1 MKKIE
6 IATTDGTLTN
16 AYFIESEYVKVFPC
30 SYRGFKKDE
39 NGNQSIFD
47 PEASGFTEYNF
58 ANIYGKQT
66 KLISWSGGFLKCI
79 IDGYYFEISGIAPA
93 NLWIDNN
100 LYKFAIVLKPIGIV
114 GSYETKVLDS
124 INGDNKNYLDTKI
137 GDDNTYYFTGL
148 ALIPEGAFINGA
160 VYFSPCKS
168 LTNKDGTKTAVIDW
182 QAYRLTD
189 ALTTGSGDGSVRMLG
204 TVKKDK
210 STTCYATGEN
220 AFAIGNT
227 TGANGDFSI
236 AGGIESTANYKN
248 SIAIGDHVNTSAD
261 NQVVFGSYNKENTEA
276 ALIIGNGIS
285 TDKKNILEISKA
297 GDINAAGK
305 LDIAGNISSSNGGI
319 TLEKNGFISVYHS
332 YEYQKIH
339 DTATYDSTISYY
351 EKNAETA
358 EMTEKAVT
366 AETFASLKNN
376 LYIKVHHLSSL
387 DNNGN
392 LLVDGNAQVNKKL
405 TIKEQ
410 AEIDGDITGQ
420 GNLTINGDGKTHAL
434 TIGSNGGTG
443 DYGSITVYGK
453 KLAGGQETKITTFS
467 VDDDGAATIAKT
479 LTVGTNK
486 LVVNDDSVSINN
498 EKVTVATGTTTINNT
513 LTVNGTA
520 TITDT
525 ITDNNKVVNVVTT
538 INKDKFDYNSGKFTV
553 TNAGNITA
561 KSLTLADGYKITNA
575 EGEETIIHYG
585 ITEDGKITGS
595 ELTLKDGYKIAADGN
610 ATLKDLI
617 INNAT
622 LDGIKLEKGS
632 YTVKD
637 TDGTRAINN
646 IDALKITKYIEN
658 SDSGMEEA
666 TQGLH
671 VNGKITAAGD
681 FAIGE
686 SVGESNDATTK
697 ITQGGTAYFKQG
709 LLVGGKVTGANESD
723 DTVTFRVAPFSS
735 EAEQASY
742 ADLKGN
748 LNIKK
753 YTNRAGNL
761 TVEGD
766 TKISGSLT
774 IGSISFNKN
783 NITGIARITATQFN
797 ATSDIRKKTAIKDY
811 ICKKSILDLPIKEF
825 EFIGDETHTKH
836 IGCIAQDL
844 QEICPEIVH
853 EDKDGYLSIEETK
866 LVYLLL
872 QEVKELKKEIKA
884 LKGE

>member
-1 MKKIE
+1 MKLIK
-6 IATTDGTLTN
+6 G
-16 AYFIESEYVKVFPC
+16 AYFIESENVKVFPC
-30 SYRGFKKDE
+30 SYRGFNND
-39 NGNQSIFD
+39 GHIFD

-66 KLISWSGGFLKCI
+66 KLISWADNLLKCI
-79 IDGYYFEISGIAPA
+79 IDGYYFEIKNIAPA
-93 NLWIDNN
+93 NLFINN
-100 LYKFAIVLKPIGIV
+100 KLYKFAIVLDPIDIV
-114 GSYETKVLDS
+114 GSYQTKVLKS
-124 INGDNKNYLDTKI
+124 IYANNVNYLDTKI
-137 GDDNTYYFTGL
+137 GNDNTYYFTGM
-148 ALIPEGAFINGA
+148 ALIDKDADINGA
-160 VYFSPCKS
+160 VYFSPCK
-168 LTNKDGTKTAVIDW
+168 LDKTNTVVIDW

-189 ALTTGSGDGSVRMLG
+189 ALGTSNGDGSVRMLG
-204 TVKKDK
+204 TVKTGEDNESI
-210 STTCYATGEN
+210 STVCHAAGEN
-220 AFAIGNT
+220 AFAIGNNT
-227 TGANGDFSI
+227 TAGGDFSI
-236 AGGIESTANYKN
+236 AGGTESKASHEN
-248 SIAIGDHVNTSAD
+248 SVAIGNNVSTSAD
-261 NQVVFGSYNKENTEA
+261 NQAVFGAYNEENTES

-305 LDIAGNISSSNGGI
+305 LDVAGNISSSNGGLQL
-319 TLEKNGFISVYHS
+319 TNGFISVDNG
-332 YEYQKIH
+332 YEYQKIFG
-339 DTATYDSTISYY
+339 TATYDSNLTYY
-351 EKNAETA
+351 EKNAETD

-366 AETFASLKNN
+366 ADTFAGLKNN

-392 LLVDGNAQVNKKL
+392 LLVDGEAQINKKL
-405 TIKEQ
+405 TTKEQ
-410 AEIDGDITGQ
+410 AEIDGDITGHES
-420 GNLTINGDGKTHAL
+420 LTISGAGKTHAL
-434 TIGSNGGTG
+434 TLGSQANIG

-453 KLAGGQETKITTFS
+453 DAQETKIKAFS
-467 VDDDGAATIAKT
+467 VDNEGAATIAKT

-486 LVVNDDSVSINN
+486 LVIDAKGVSINN
-498 EKVTVATGTTTINNT
+498 KKVTIANPTTINNT
-513 LTVNGTA
+513 LAVNGVA
-520 TITDT
+520 TITD
-525 ITDNNKVVNVVTT
+525 NKVKTT
-538 INKDKFDYNSGKFTV
+538 INKDLINYNNNFTV
-553 TNAGNITA
+553 TNTGDITA

-575 EGEETIIHYG
+575 EGEEATIHYG

-622 LDGIKLEKGS
+622 LDGIKIEKGDYS
-632 YTVKD
+632 VKD
-637 TDGTRAINN
+637 ADGARDINN

-658 SDSGMEEA
+658 SDSGSEEA

-671 VNGKITAAGD
+671 VNGKITTAGD

-686 SVGESNDATTK
+686 SDGATTK

-709 LLVGGKVTGANESD
+709 LLVGGKVKGANESD
-723 DTVTFRVAPFSS
+723 DNVTFRVASFSS
-735 EAEQASY
+735 EAKQTSY
-742 ADLKGN
+742 ADLKGD
-748 LNIKK
+748 LNVKK
-753 YTNRAGNL
+753 YNNKAGNL
-761 TVEGD
+761 TVDGD
-766 TKISGSLT
+766 TTISGSLT
-774 IGSISFNKN
+774 IGNINFNKN
-783 NITGIARITATQFN
+783 NITGITKIQAKTFDAI
-797 ATSDIRKKTAIKDY
+797 SDIRKKTAIQDY

-825 EFIGDETHTKH
+825 EFIDDETHTKN